1 MKRMNQARGNRRCS
15 LSGMCTPPAE
25 DPSVQTSPAARCS
38 QEKAVRLWLIHG
50 ILSHRLHCSRKH
62 RSTWENIKRSYHN
75 CIFKLTSFF
84 FPSEKIK
91 INLILNNN

>member
-50 ILSHRLHCSRKH
+50 IVTPTALLKKAQEYMGEHKEVL
-62 RSTWENIKRSYHN
+62 
-75 CIFKLTSFF
+75 
-84 FPSEKIK
+84 P
-91 INLILNNN
+91 